1 MSKFIVVVFPNERD
15 AYEGTRALRKLHAE
29 GSLTLYSAATVAKE
43 TDGRISIKQAA
54 DEGPLGFGVGALV
67 GAMVGL
73 LGGPVGAAAGM
84 GAGGLIGGI
93 ADVANA
99 GVQVDFL
106 KAVSDKLIPG
116 KTAVIAEVDEDW
128 VTPLDT
134 RMEAINGEIMR
145 EWRSDF
151 EDEQIARA
159 IKDRQA
165 ELAQLKEEMRRSS
178 EEAKAKLKARINET
192 QAKLKAA
199 AKRAEDRVGQ
209 LEENVKAKVTE
220 LESQAAKASGDAKA
234 KIQQRIAA
242 DRADYQRRTG
252 QLKQAWEQT
261 KQALAA

>member
-1 MSKFIVVVFPNERD
+1 MSKFVVVVFPNERK
-15 AYEGTRALRKLHAE
+15 AYEGTSALRELHAE
-29 GSLTLYSAATVAKE
+29 GSLTLYSLATIAKE
-43 TDGRISIKQAA
+43 PDGRFSIKQAA
-54 DEGPLGFGVGALV
+54 DQGPLGFGVGALV
-67 GAMVGL
+67 GGMVGL

-93 ADVANA
+93 ADIASA
-99 GVQVDFL
+99 GVQADFL
-106 KAVSDKLIPG
+106 QAVSDKLTPG

-134 RMEAINGEIMR
+134 RMEALNGEIIR

-159 IKDRQA
+159 MKERQA
-165 ELAQLKEEMRRSS
+165 ELAQLKEEMSQS
-178 EEAKAKLKARINET
+178 GAEAKAKLKARIDET

-199 AKRAEDRVGQ
+199 AKRAQDRVGQ
-209 LEENVKAKVTE
+209 LEQNVKAKVKE
-220 LESQAAKASGDAKA
+220 LEDQASKASGDVKV
-234 KIQQRIAA
+234 KIERRIAA

-261 KQALAA
+261 KHALAA